1 LQEEAKFAHETILDI
16 CEAFGTLVAAVVAH
30 LGSCA
35 VQRIVRAVEPAYT
48 IMIVGLNDSSLPLAL
63 ARVAKSA
70 VQAIETVLPAWK
82 AFLLS
87 GIGV

>member
-16 CEAFGTLVAAVVAH
+16 SKAFGTLVAAIVAH
-30 LGSCA
+30 LGHCA

-48 IMIVGLNDSSLPLAL
+48 IMIEGLNDSSLPLAL
-63 ARVAKSA
+63 VRVAISA
-70 VQAIETVLPAWK
+70 IQAIETVLPAWK